1 VTSSPGA
8 LPRQRALAAGLDLVR
23 GRAWTLGLCAA
34 MAAWSV
40 VLASIVHEGYTEFRL
55 ARFDLGNM
63 VQTIWSTTQG
73 RVLEMTDGATGDQ
86 VLRLGLHVDPF
97 LVLLAPL
104 WTVWP
109 SPLSLA
115 FAQVVAVSLGA
126 LPVFWLGRRHLG
138 SERTAGLLALA
149 YLAYP
154 WLAWSAVGAIHPVT
168 FAIPLYLLCICFL
181 DTNRLLLF
189 TVCALL
195 GMSTGELMGLPIVG
209 LGIWYA
215 LARAKRLEGALVALA
230 GAAWTV
236 ASVFLVVPA
245 TRGDSSVYYG
255 FYDEVGG
262 SPQGVLR
269 MLFTEPAT
277 VLGALFESH
286 DIVYLV
292 WLALPLCGLFLLSPG
307 LAAVGLPQLL
317 ANVLSDFR
325 SMSDPRYH
333 SVAAVVPFLMA
344 ASVYGVSRLPEG
356 RRPRAAVLVL
366 LVSTL
371 LALGLGP
378 WSRAVGVVPLG
389 SPDPLTASHVDALR
403 AAVALVP
410 EGAPVAASNI
420 AGAHLSARRYVF
432 TLPVLGSAEW
442 VVIDRADP
450 FLSSP
455 DSPILSNRPAV
466 LRSLVRLLEQD
477 AGWAKVFERESVL
490 VFRRTGA

>member
-1 VTSSPGA
+1 MV
-8 LPRQRALAAGLDLVR
+8 
-23 GRAWTLGLCAA
+23 
-34 MAAWSV
+34 AWSV
-40 VLASIVHEGYTEFRL
+40 VLASIVREGYGEFRL

-63 VQTIWSTTQG
+63 VQAVWSTTEG
-73 RVLEMTDGATGDQ
+73 RVLEMTDGATGEQ

-104 WTVWP
+104 WIVWP

-168 FAIPLYLLCICFL
+168 FAIPLYLLCIWFL

-189 TVCALL
+189 SVCALL
-195 GMSTGELMGLPIVG
+195 AMSTGELMGLPIAG

-215 LARAKRLEGALVALA
+215 LARPRRLEGALVALA
-230 GAAWTV
+230 GAAWTA
-236 ASVFLVVPA
+236 ASIFLVVPA
-245 TRGDSSVYYG
+245 ARGGSSVYYG

-262 SPQGVLR
+262 SPYGILR
-269 MLFTEPAT
+269 MLFTDPAS
-277 VLGALFESH
+277 VLGALVDAH
-286 DIVYLV
+286 DVIYVV
-292 WLALPLCGLFLLSPG
+292 WLALPLCGLFVFSPG
-307 LAAVGLPQLL
+307 LAAIGLPQLL
-317 ANVLSDFR
+317 ANALSDFR
-325 SMSDPRYH
+325 SMTDPRYH

-344 ASVYGVSRLPEG
+344 ASVYGVSRLPER

-366 LVSTL
+366 LVSAL
-371 LALGLGP
+371 FALGLGP

-389 SPDPLTASHVDALR
+389 SPDPLSASHVDALR
-403 AAVALVP
+403 AAVTLVP
-410 EGAPVAASNI
+410 EGSPVASSNV
-420 AGAHLSARRYVF
+420 AGAHLSARRYLF

-442 VVIDRADP
+442 VVVDRADP
-450 FLSSP
+450 FLASP
-455 DSPILSNRPAV
+455 DSPILSQRPAV
-466 LRSLVRLLEQD
+466 LRSLVRRLEQD
-477 AGWAKVFERESVL
+477 PGWSKVFERESVL
-490 VFRRTGA
+490 VFRRAGA